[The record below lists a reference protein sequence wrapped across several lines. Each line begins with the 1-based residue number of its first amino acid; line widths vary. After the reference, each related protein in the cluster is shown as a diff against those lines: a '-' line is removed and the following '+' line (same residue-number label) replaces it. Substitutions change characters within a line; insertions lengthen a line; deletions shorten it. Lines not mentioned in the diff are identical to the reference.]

1 MAPGIAA
8 KNWAHCLQR
17 PRGILGPV
25 IGLHR
30 RPEGPEP
37 LEVVPMRQRKG
48 CASPLEGFHRWSV
61 WETTSKPCY
70 EVPPCPFLMR
80 NTQPQLRRGIGAQRR
95 DADKQ
100 SPSGRR
106 LRTKFRSYWQII
118 EVLGEGRPGDE
129 AKVSKLGV
137 AVGKAAAWTG
147 LAARVA
153 ALSGEG

>member
-1 MAPGIAA
+1 
-8 KNWAHCLQR
+8 
-17 PRGILGPV
+17 
-25 IGLHR
+25 
-30 RPEGPEP
+30 
-37 LEVVPMRQRKG
+37 MR
-48 CASPLEGFHRWSV
+48 
-61 WETTSKPCY
+61 
-70 EVPPCPFLMR
+70 FLR
-80 NTQPQLRRGIGAQRR
+80 
-95 DADKQ
+95 
-100 SPSGRR
+100 RR